1 MKQLLRGLLVLS
13 LVFFSCTNSQEKNK
27 APKARKGSATLIKK
41 QVETN
46 DPQRLSDY
54 GFFKGDLAALLP
66 AARVYSYTINTPL
79 FSNYAEKARFIY
91 LPQGKKMDLPQQ
103 GPLRF
108 EEGTV
113 LIKNFYYPVDEKLE
127 PSKRRILETRLLLKE
142 KTGWKPLNYLWNEEQ
157 NEAMLNYVGAKI
169 DVAWKDKAGENHP
182 LVYQVPNLNQCKNC
196 HSRDNKISPIGVTAA
211 QLNRQYEGVA
221 TAINQLDYFHQE
233 GLFNGFTSAAA
244 YEALPVWDAV
254 LTASVEERAKAYLDA
269 NCAHCHSAQG
279 SAKNS
284 GLYLEY
290 HQSNARRR
298 GVYKPPIA
306 AGKGSGDFQYDIV
319 PGKPEASIFIYRV
332 GSNDPAI
339 RMPEIGRSV
348 VHKEGLALLT
358 QYIQELR
365 TEDLGE

>member
-1 MKQLLRGLLVLS
+1 MKQILGGLLLLS
-13 LVFFSCTNSQEKNK
+13 FVFYSCTDSQEKNK
-27 APKARKGSATLIKK
+27 APKARKGSSTLIKK
-41 QVETN
+41 QIETN
-46 DPQRLSDY
+46 DPQRLSAY
-54 GFFKGDLAALLP
+54 GFFKGHLAALVP
-66 AARVYSYTINTPL
+66 SDRVYSYTINTPL

-91 LPQGKKMDLPQQ
+91 LPQGNKIDIQRQ

-108 EEGTV
+108 EEGAV
-113 LIKNFYYPVDEKLE
+113 LIKNFYYPADERME
-127 PSKRRILETRLLLKE
+127 DSKRRILETRLLIKE
-142 KTGWKPLNYLWNEEQ
+142 KTSWKPLNYLWNEEQ
-157 NEAMLNYVGAKI
+157 SEAMLNYVGAKI
-169 DVAWKDKAGENHP
+169 DVVWKDKAGDSHS

-196 HSRDNKISPIGVTAA
+196 HSRDNVISPIGVTAA

-221 TAINQLDYFHQE
+221 TAINQLDYFDQQ

-254 LTASVEERAKAYLDA
+254 LTASVDQRAKAYLDA

-348 VHKEGLALLT
+348 VHKEGIALLT

-365 TEDLGE
+365 TENLVE

>member
-1 MKQLLRGLLVLS
+1 MKQLLGGLLVVS
-13 LVFFSCTNSQEKNK
+13 MVFFSCSDSQEKNK

-91 LPQGKKMDLPQQ
+91 LPKGKKMDLPQQ

-169 DVAWKDKAGENHP
+169 DVVWKDMTGKNHP

-196 HSRDNKISPIGVTAA
+196 HSRDNEISPIGVTAA

-221 TAINQLDYFHQE
+221 TAINQLDYFDQE
-233 GLFNGFTSAAA
+233 GLFNHFTSAAA